1 MAEMV
6 ASYPWEKTPL
16 GPKDQWDPCL
26 KQAVQLTLSSPY
38 PTATWWGPDLVL
50 IYNDAYAEMST
61 TKHPRIFGQKGLE
74 AWDELWETLGPA
86 LKTCMEGN
94 PVYKKDDLLLMSRLD
109 NEEQPLE
116 ETYHSWSWTPI
127 LGVDQKFSGVFN
139 GTHETSSKVIAERR
153 MNTLQLLGNRS
164 TVAQNHEAFCQ
175 AVLSSLSDNDKDVPF
190 AALYFTETDA
200 PLGESDESLITP
212 HGPEIHHNQPAA
224 SNLTFKLSGSIGFS
238 VDHPYLPPSVRVITH
253 PFLSPSGP
261 MAETELFSWP
271 FQQAV
276 SSREPIRVS
285 IPPSVSEGI
294 GRRGWGDRVT
304 HAIVMTLSSDSDAKP
319 LGVIILGL
327 NTRRPFDA
335 DYSKWI
341 DVLRSSLGS
350 YMTGCIS
357 REEEVKRAEN
367 LSQLDAAK
375 TALFSNASH
384 ELRTPLTLIA
394 GPVTECLHEIKD
406 PVLQKKLMMVSKNI
420 DRLARLVD
428 SLMDFS
434 RLEAGR
440 LEGRYSPV
448 LFGPY
453 VADLASVFKAVVEK
467 AKLEYTITYDKNET
481 RTVFIDQDYMEKI
494 IFNLIGNAFKYTL
507 AGSIEVEVVYS
518 QSTVSLIVR
527 DAGVGIP
534 NADLPKIWDRFH
546 RVEATSRSHEG
557 TGIGLALTKQFVQLH
572 GGTITVASKYPSE
585 SSDEHGS
592 TFTATFPLGRNH
604 LPAARLSDDSPF
616 TSRQTYA
623 RGIVAEAAG
632 WRLIGDAMTPS
643 DSDESYT
650 SDGHKSADLNF
661 DPSDL
666 IIVVDDNQDM
676 LEYIKNI
683 FGKYC
688 HVRPAHNGQMGLDLA
703 RKYIPQLIIS
713 DVMMPVMDGFGLVN
727 ALKED
732 PLLRSIPI
740 ILLTARAAD
749 SNRAEGM
756 MSGADDFVP
765 KPFSSREL
773 LARANL
779 QVQLGKRR
787 KEMEARFLERT
798 KELQILS
805 DLSPAGLFRLDNERN
820 MVLCNDRFLEL
831 SGVSPGQE
839 SEWLNF
845 VQDDY
850 RDHVDTML
858 KQSLETR
865 ESGSVDFVFQNGTW
879 IKCSVR
885 WWKHGPVGMATDM
898 TLTRLYE
905 EALTKRAEDA
915 EERRKEAE
923 ERRRGQELLVDVTS
937 HELRQPVSAVINCA
951 NVVLGNLMQEIRQV
965 CSILLNEMKNKGIK
979 HSLAFGD
986 SIQKLGVKYV
996 SADKV
1001 RFGQIIINLLSNAIK
1016 FSQASVAKTIDIMVD
1031 VSRGPPQD
1039 ESCKPP
1045 VDMNEDLVRV
1055 NDGEMVDIYVYMS
1068 VHDSGPGLQPRDLE
1082 RLFQRFQRGTNSEEV
1097 FGGSG
1102 LGLFVSRKICDLLGG
1117 RIEVDESSV
1126 GQQGSTF
1133 RFFVCMSTAPPPLQ
1147 IAPKAID
1154 SQPATNIVL
1163 RVLIAEDNQ
1172 INRKILSRQLKANNC
1187 TTVLAVN
1194 GAEAVDAVL
1203 QAGEETFDCILMDCE
1218 MPVMSGLEATKE
1230 LRRLESF
1237 GQIPPQR
1244 IIALTGNA
1252 RSEQVKNALD
1262 SGMDEVM
1269 SHVFNRDPLKDRTFK
1284 VTVLHERDL
1293 ARYPEPLDDFLAAYS
1308 QNASSFGIA
1317 GSYVPCNSDTLR
1329 NYTACLL
1336 TKIAV
1341 ASPEEVLVI
1350 SLHYPSEDNPL
1361 DVVDHTVLYQRLF
1374 SDESQSPHRYVGC
1387 NVDRLALQLY
1397 GEYGFRIRNGIDVL
1411 SLGLDSL
1418 DTPRTV
1424 KRFAKIHKQTIDGGV
1439 LTQLLENENDTLEP
1453 DEEGKQDSLLASR
1466 AWFCAVLEQ
1475 ASEAL
1480 AASLSSAVPVDVF
1493 KRNHE
1498 ELMELKNAQLSS
1510 DRLRGAAAD
1519 FQKHA
1524 IQVERGANG
1533 KINLISTQF
1542 NTRVR
1547 MTDFEIEVV
1556 FEHETVMAKLKKA
1569 KGKRAELI
1577 LSESIDLK
1585 TAGEVQYA
1593 RTMGKEEATILDNQR
1608 SNFILFALQG
1618 RVAVQGNQLL
1628 RQIWFPTTHK
1638 PSPVEPTL
1646 PELVG
1651 EEFKRLN
1658 RRQKRAVEEMMKEGP
1673 DPRIV
1678 LVHGPPGTGK
1688 TSVIAAMTQCL
1699 LNTVNDRSE
1708 DGEQEK
1714 LIQSAMRSDEE
1725 DMGKSA
1731 ADGPTVWIVAQSNV
1745 AVKNVAEKLVK
1756 VGILDFKLIVSSDFH
1771 FEWWDADSMSLAG
1784 SSHHVG
1790 MSTFT
1795 PKSSTIYAYPRT
1807 FPKPD
1812 MNILTSP
1819 KLRNLDFYTW
1829 MPVTSVVVD
1838 EASQIQ
1844 IGDLLPML
1852 HYFEPDIKR
1861 VCFVGDHKQ
1870 LAPYGQEEVQEI
1882 ESIFEKGHIVG
1893 DAVLLNIT
1901 YRLPQA
1907 ICQSISSNVYKH
1919 ELLAAHE
1926 DDRETCSKWIDVPG
1940 EEEEEGTSYINKLE
1954 AEAAIL
1960 LAKQLEA
1967 RGKDYRMI
1975 SPYATQ
1981 TELLLR
1987 RLKEENMNWEDKC
2000 FNVDSFQ
2007 GNEADYIVITLVR
2020 TKAMGFLDNNR
2031 RANVLLTRC
2040 KKGMFVIS
2048 NKALMLAPPKG
2059 STEVLLQRYALE
2071 WTAQMQRLG
2080 RQWYTYQDLE
2090 NEVDM
2095 IDPDLKPPRQSSQG
2109 TSPTIESKKT
2119 KRQNKRRK

>member
-1 MAEMV
+1 
-6 ASYPWEKTPL
+6 
-16 GPKDQWDPCL
+16 
-26 KQAVQLTLSSPY
+26 
-38 PTATWWGPDLVL
+38 
-50 IYNDAYAEMST
+50 
-61 TKHPRIFGQKGLE
+61 
-74 AWDELWETLGPA
+74 
-86 LKTCMEGN
+86 
-94 PVYKKDDLLLMSRLD
+94 
-109 NEEQPLE
+109 
-116 ETYHSWSWTPI
+116 
-127 LGVDQKFSGVFN
+127 
-139 GTHETSSKVIAERR
+139 
-153 MNTLQLLGNRS
+153 
-164 TVAQNHEAFCQ
+164 
-175 AVLSSLSDNDKDVPF
+175 VPF
-190 AALYFTETDA
+190 AALYLTETDA
-200 PLGESDESLITP
+200 PLSESEESLITP
-212 HGPEIHHNQPAA
+212 HGPEIHRNHLAA
-224 SNLTFKLSGSIGFS
+224 SNLTFKLGGSVGFAA
-238 VDHPYLPPSVRVITH
+238 DHPYLSPSVRVITH

-261 MAETELFSWP
+261 VAETELFSWP

-304 HAIVMTLSSDSDAKP
+304 HAIIMTLSSDSDAKP

-394 GPVTECLHEIKD
+394 GPVTECLHEIKE
-406 PVLQKKLMMVSKNI
+406 PVLQKKLMVASKNI

-467 AKLEYTITYDKNET
+467 AKLEYTVTYDRNET

-507 AGSIEVEVVYS
+507 AGSIEVEVVYG

-534 NADLPKIWDRFH
+534 KADLPKIWDRFH

-585 SSDEHGS
+585 ASGEHGS
-592 TFTATFPLGRNH
+592 TFTAIFPLGKNH
-604 LPAARLSDDSPF
+604 LPAARLSDDAPF

-632 WRLIGDAMTPS
+632 WRLFGDAVTPS

-650 SDGHKSADLNF
+650 SDGNKSADLNF
-661 DPSDL
+661 EPSDL

-688 HVRPAHNGQMGLDLA
+688 HVRLAHNGQMGLDLA

-756 MSGADDFVP
+756 MSGADDFVS

-787 KEMEARFLERT
+787 KEMDARFLERT

-805 DLSPAGLFRLDNERN
+805 DLSPAGLFRLDNELN

-831 SGVSPGQE
+831 SGVSLGQE

-885 WWKHGPVGMATDM
+885 WWKHGLVGMATDM
-898 TLTRLYE
+898 TLTRFVVPVTLTFLDEGDRLYE

-951 NVVLGNLMQEIRQV
+951 NVVLGNLSKLRHSFGECIENQQPFEITPDLLTQIDEDLESLNAIELCGLAQGHIVNDILTLSRVQLHMLTLQDSVFPLVQEIRQV

-1039 ESCKPP
+1039 ESCKLP
-1045 VDMNEDLVRV
+1045 VDINEDLVRV

-1117 RIEVDESSV
+1117 RIEVDENSV

-1133 RFFVCMSTAPPPLQ
+1133 RFFVRMSTAPPPLQ
-1147 IAPKAID
+1147 IAPKPID
-1154 SQPATNIVL
+1154 SQPATNIAL

-1203 QAGEETFDCILMDCE
+1203 QARDETFDCILMDCE

-1269 SHVFNRDPLKDRTFK
+1269 VSDQPDMARSRLVTALGETWSLAKLKLTTLLRSRMICQSHVFNRDPLKDRTFK

-1293 ARYPEPLDDFLAAYS
+1293 ARYPEPLDAFLATYS

-1317 GSYVPCNSDTLR
+1317 GSYLPCNSDTLR

-1374 SDESQSPHRYVGC
+1374 SDESQSPHRFVGC

-1466 AWFCAVLEQ
+1466 AWFCAALEQ

-1480 AASLSSAVPVDVF
+1480 ATSLSVAAPVDVF

-1524 IQVERGANG
+1524 VQVERGANG
-1533 KINLISTQF
+1533 KIILVSTQF

-1556 FEHETVMAKLKKA
+1556 FEHETVMAKLKKS

-1725 DMGKSA
+1725 DMDESA

-1771 FEWWDADSMSLAG
+1771 FEWHEHIYTKVKHNLCVSSNLPKTKHEVRTFLG
-1784 SSHHVG
+1784 SSRVILCTL
-1790 MSTFT
+1790 S
-1795 PKSSTIYAYPRT
+1795 
-1807 FPKPD
+1807 
-1812 MNILTSP
+1812 ILTSP

-1852 HYFEPDIKR
+1852 HYFESDIKR

-1882 ESIFEKGHIVG
+1882 ESIFEKEHIVR

-1926 DDRETCSKWIDVPG
+1926 DERETCSKWIDVPG

-1981 TELLLR
+1981 TELLLT
-1987 RLKEENMNWEDKC
+1987 RLKEEQMNWEDKC

-2020 TKAMGFLDNNR
+2020 TKTMGFLDNNR

-2040 KKGMFVIS
+2040 RKGMFVIS

-2059 STEVLLQRYALE
+2059 PSEVLLQRYALE

-2095 IDPDLKPPRQSSQG
+2095 IDPDLKPPRQSTQG